1 MGPITQTHDAYRGHK
16 RDSAMRCHRDRQP
29 LEHRNLRELPAT
41 VDCRWDKAHIG
52 DSDREE
58 SICEECPVRL
68 WRPLSR
74 ALLLARVRLV
84 RVKDMCT
91 GPPVVTKTVE
101 EPRITRSPIDVAKE
115 SSYVRAW
122 RRHAFVVRRV
132 IWTLTR
138 RRGLGPQPQRLIL
151 TLQGRAVQ
159 LCQHKR
165 AYGMDQDVYPWS
177 PIITRPVLRWP
188 DNARV
193 ALAVIVNLEH
203 WDWEVPPHTPLAV
216 SPLGGP
222 EGLWSGNQP
231 AFPDIGGYGNHEYG
245 NRVGIFRILA
255 VLDKYGIKPTLAL
268 DKAVAD
274 HYPFL
279 IKEGQRRD
287 AEFIAHGLS
296 RRRIIHIGMSEDEE
310 RQYIRDSIAAV
321 EQATGTRPV
330 GWSGPD
336 FQETP
341 HTPDLLAAEGIR
353 YVCDWGNDEQPY
365 QMTPKTGELY
375 ALGVNAYLDDN
386 YIHLH
391 GRRTI
396 NEVNL
401 LWREW
406 FDGLYADGATT
417 GRVMVLHLH
426 PWIMGQPWRIRHLDE
441 VLGHIT
447 AHAGVWKATGSEII
461 DWFKAQSG

>member
-1 MGPITQTHDAYRGHK
+1 MRSCGCGKGIVVCSCMAY
-16 RDSAMRCHRDRQP
+16 P
-29 LEHRNLRELPAT
+29 
-41 VDCRWDKAHIG
+41 
-52 DSDREE
+52 
-58 SICEECPVRL
+58 
-68 WRPLSR
+68 
-74 ALLLARVRLV
+74 LLLRTEGDL
-84 RVKDMCT
+84 DHHQET
-91 GPPVVTKTVE
+91 PPWPSATTFDHHS
-101 EPRITRSPIDVAKE
+101 TREGGGAMPA
-115 SSYVRAW
+115 
-122 RRHAFVVRRV
+122 
-132 IWTLTR
+132 
-138 RRGLGPQPQRLIL
+138 
-151 TLQGRAVQ
+151 
-159 LCQHKR
+159 KR
-165 AYGMDQDVYPWS
+165 AYGMDQDLYPWS
-177 PIITRPVLRWP
+177 PIIARPVLRWP

-203 WDWEVPPHTPLAV
+203 WDWEVPPNTPLAV

-231 AFPDIGGYGNHEYG
+231 DFPDIGGYGNHEYG

-255 VLDKYGIKPTLAL
+255 VLDKYGLKPTLAL

-274 HYPFL
+274 HYSCL
-279 IKEGQRRD
+279 I
-287 AEFIAHGLS
+287 
-296 RRRIIHIGMSEDEE
+296 EE
-310 RQYIRDSIAAV
+310 RQYIRDAIAAV

-341 HTPDLLAAEGIR
+341 HPPDLLAAAGMR

-365 QMTPKTGELY
+365 KMTPKTGELY
-375 ALGVNAYLDDN
+375 SLGVNAYLDDN

-417 GRVMVLHLH
+417 GRLMVLHLH

-447 AHAGVWKATGSEII
+447 AHAGVWQATGSEII
-461 DWFKAQSG
+461 HWFKAQSGEPGRLSCADVCTPLAGERRRPMALP

>member
-1 MGPITQTHDAYRGHK
+1 MAY
-16 RDSAMRCHRDRQP
+16 P
-29 LEHRNLRELPAT
+29 
-41 VDCRWDKAHIG
+41 
-52 DSDREE
+52 
-58 SICEECPVRL
+58 
-68 WRPLSR
+68 
-74 ALLLARVRLV
+74 LLLRTEGDL
-84 RVKDMCT
+84 DHHQET
-91 GPPVVTKTVE
+91 PPWPSATTFDHHS
-101 EPRITRSPIDVAKE
+101 TREGGGAMPA
-115 SSYVRAW
+115 
-122 RRHAFVVRRV
+122 
-132 IWTLTR
+132 
-138 RRGLGPQPQRLIL
+138 
-151 TLQGRAVQ
+151 
-159 LCQHKR
+159 KR
-165 AYGMDQDVYPWS
+165 AYGMDQDFYPWS
-177 PIITRPVLRWP
+177 PISARPVLRWP
-188 DNARV
+188 DHARV

-203 WDWEVPPHTPLAV
+203 WDWEVPPNTPLAA

-231 AFPDIGGYGNHEYG
+231 DFPDIGGYGNHEYG
-245 NRVGIFRILA
+245 NRVGIFRLLA
-255 VLDKYGIKPTLAL
+255 VLDKYGITPTLAL

-279 IKEGQRRD
+279 IQEGQRRD

-296 RRRIIHIGMSEDEE
+296 RRRLIHIGMSEAEE

-365 QMTPKTGELY
+365 KMTPKTGELY

-417 GRVMVLHLH
+417 GRLMVLHLH
-426 PWIMGQPWRIRHLDE
+426 PWIMGQPWRIRHLDD

-447 AHAGVWKATGSEII
+447 AHAGVWQENGRDPWRCPPAGSRMPRSRTAPVSDGPATPAWRSGSRRIWSSSTTCRRTGRPSPI
-461 DWFKAQSG
+461 SRTIRAWTTAIASASGACSTC